1 MYGARPYDVPWGL
14 ALGGAVLVLA
24 GGALCTPW
32 LVARFEPL
40 AGRLRG
46 APRLAARGLAR
57 NRLRTCAVA
66 TAIMAP
72 AAAATFGL
80 TISASDRAGADH
92 WSPVRSDQLL
102 VSDFGGED
110 DENMV
115 PSDEAMA
122 PIRAAV
128 PGAVEAPLV
137 LLDDPSQPL
146 PTALVVEW
154 VTDAEDEPVV
164 GGVTTVAV
172 ASPELL
178 EALAAPED
186 TADLI
191 DDDVTVVSM
200 HPVPDDLAVRAAA
213 WSQPDPPG
221 DVLFDR
227 EQVVVV
233 DGGSGQRASTSL
245 PQFVVS
251 PGWARDHGFGTVE
264 SGLLLRAPAPLTAD
278 QRRLAFQ
285 PFGPD
290 DEDDWIRHEILGTPA
305 PEYGLSVT
313 TDSPQPDDRA
323 VTAAVAGAVLVFT
336 LLVMAVTLA
345 LNAAETRDER
355 RLLAALGAPPR
366 LQRSTAAWES
376 FLLPWVG
383 LVIGVPLGVACAASV
398 LLLRE
403 RVEDGM
409 ATDIRLALPWLL
421 VAVLVIG
428 VPVVSGL
435 VTRGAASLA
444 GRRRASVADG
454 LVWD

>member
-1 MYGARPYDVPWGL
+1 
-14 ALGGAVLVLA
+14 
-24 GGALCTPW
+24 
-32 LVARFEPL
+32 
-40 AGRLRG
+40 
-46 APRLAARGLAR
+46 
-57 NRLRTCAVA
+57 
-66 TAIMAP
+66 
-72 AAAATFGL
+72 
-80 TISASDRAGADH
+80 
-92 WSPVRSDQLL
+92 
-102 VSDFGGED
+102 
-110 DENMV
+110 MV

-137 LLDDPSQPL
+137 LLVDPSQPL
-146 PTALVVEW
+146 PNSLVVEW
-154 VTDAEDEPVV
+154 DADPGDELAMS
-164 GGVTTVAV
+164 GGSAVAV

-178 EALAAPED
+178 DALAAPQD
-186 TADLI
+186 TAELV
-191 DDDVTVVSM
+191 DDDVTVVSLQ
-200 HPVPDDLAVRAAA
+200 PVPDDLEARVAA
-213 WSQPDPPG
+213 WSQPDPSR

-227 EQVVVV
+227 GQVVVV
-233 DGGSGQRASTSL
+233 DGGERAPTTL

-305 PEYGLSVT
+305 PEHGLSVT
-313 TDSPQPDDRA
+313 VDSPPPDDRA

-398 LLLRE
+398 VLLRE
-403 RVEDGM
+403 RADDDMTPGV
-409 ATDIRLALPWLL
+409 RLVLPWLL
-421 VAVLVIG
+421 VGVLVVG
-428 VPVVSGL
+428 VPLVSGL

-454 LVWD
+454 LAWD